1 MFTHLHYHSQ
11 FSILDGYGT
20 PEQIIAKAKELQF
33 EAIAITDHASVDGLI
48 KFQRVAKK
56 ENIQIIYGCEMYIV
70 PNMYDKKAGE
80 KRKHITLWV
89 KNHDGWQNLLKMLTI
104 ANTEGFYYRPRIDP
118 NTLLKHVQG
127 LAIGTACAS
136 TFVDSEWG
144 VELLNS
150 LLQQTEVFGEVMPFD
165 EEGQKR
171 INNIILDY
179 AEQFNFPIIA
189 TNDAHYIQEE
199 DSIVQETML
208 AIQSKKDWDDPTRWK
223 FNVTGLYMRTMQEM
237 VEAFKVQDVLNRR
250 QIQTALK
257 NTALVKE
264 LCKDFHIE
272 QVDVELP
279 RVPMVVNSG
288 LSDKQF
294 LQSIIEKGFNEIVAE
309 EHDLYRA
316 RVDEE
321 LNLIYD
327 KKFEKYFL
335 IVWEI
340 VQWCNDNDIM
350 VGPGRGSAGG
360 SLICYL
366 LGITQVDPIKYNL
379 LFARFLAP
387 SRTDYPDIDIDYE
400 RKDLV
405 REHLEDIYGKW
416 SVAGVSTFMYM
427 KGKSA
432 IRDVCRTFKID
443 YKFTNAVAGAI
454 EDDKVISLENSDVGQ
469 EFIRRYPEQYEIAK
483 KLDGQIRGRGQHACA
498 VVITEKDLRNG
509 ERVAL
514 VSNKQNGDAITNFDK
529 DDIEFCGFLKLDV
542 LGLSEL
548 VVLKEAKKLIKNNHD
563 IDIDYNGVDLEDK
576 KLYEQ
581 FSLGNTIGCFQVG
594 TYGLAEFC
602 GKLGIDDFA
611 MLSHATAL
619 YRPGPLRSGLS
630 EEFIQRKHGIKN
642 WSFIHE
648 SMRSIVGHTYGVVV
662 YQEQIMQAVNLVAG
676 LDWSVADKMRKVIA
690 KSKGEEEMRPFRNM
704 FVQGCIDKKTLSEE
718 EANIMFDDFVSFGKY
733 SFNETH
739 SVEYSMITAWDMFLK
754 VYYPLEFYCASFSNA
769 SNNDLLQRLIDDA
782 WDNKV
787 EIRSPKI
794 GKSLAKEWTIVNNRL
809 YAPLTSIKGIGDKT
823 AEKLENL
830 GKAEEE
836 KKVKQIGF
844 FVKTSEIVVKQN
856 SNEKYQAILEDIEAY
871 TDKRMSVQWARDK
884 EQYFGFYFRR

>member
-1 MFTHLHYHSQ
+1 MFTHLHYHSG

-20 PEQIIAKAKELQF
+20 PEDIIKRAKELRF

-56 ENIQIIYGCEMYIV
+56 EEIQLICGCEMYIV
-70 PNMYDKKAGE
+70 PNIYNKKAGE

-89 KNHDGWQNLLKMLTI
+89 KNHQGWENLLKMLTI

-144 VELLNS
+144 VELLNN
-150 LLQQTEVFGEVMPFD
+150 LLQKTEVFGEVMPFD

-208 AIQSKKDWDDPTRWK
+208 AIQSKKDWNDPTRWK
-223 FNVTGLYMRTMQEM
+223 FNVTGLYMKTMQEM
-237 VEAFKVQDVLNRR
+237 VEAFKIQGVLNRR

-279 RVPMVVNSG
+279 RVPQVVDSG
-288 LSDKQF
+288 LTDRQY
-294 LQSIIEKGFNEIVAE
+294 LQKLIEHGFNNIVTK
-309 EHDLYRA
+309 EHDLYQD

-321 LNLIYD
+321 LKLIYE

-340 VQWCNDNDIM
+340 VQWCNNNDIM

-379 LFARFLAP
+379 LFSRFLAP

-405 REHLEDIYGKW
+405 REHLEEVYGKW

-454 EDDKVISLENSDVGQ
+454 EDDKVTSLENSDVGQ
-469 EFIRRYPEQYEIAK
+469 EFIRQYPQQYEIAK

-514 VSNKQNGDAITNFDK
+514 VSNKQNGDLITNFDK

-548 VVLKEAKKLIKNNHD
+548 VVLKEAKKLIKKNHN
-563 IDIDYNGVDLEDK
+563 IDIDYSKVDLEDK

-594 TYGLAEFC
+594 TYGLSEFC
-602 GKLGIDDFA
+602 SKLGIDDFM
-611 MLSHATAL
+611 MLSHATSL
-619 YRPGPLRSGLS
+619 YRPGPLRSGMS
-630 EEFIQRKHGIKN
+630 DQFIQRKNGIDR
-642 WSFIHE
+642 WSFIHD
-648 SMRSIVGHTYGVVV
+648 SLKDIVGFTYGIII
-662 YQEQIMQAVNLVAG
+662 YQEQVMQIVNQVAG
-676 LDWSVADKMRKVIA
+676 LDWAIADKIRKVIA
-690 KSKGEEEMRPFRNM
+690 KSKGSDEMNYFRGM
-704 FVQGCIDKKTLSEE
+704 FIQGCLDNHTLDLQQATEL
-718 EANIMFDDFVSFGKY
+718 FDDIVSFGGY
-733 SFNETH
+733 GFNLAH
-739 SVEYSMITAWDMFLK
+739 AVEYSMITAWDMWLK

-769 SNNDLLQRLIDDA
+769 SNDDSLQRLIDDA
-782 WDNKV
+782 WENKV

-794 GKSLAKEWTIVNNRL
+794 GKSLAKEWAIVNNKL

-823 AEKLENL
+823 AKKLENL
-830 GKAEEE
+830 GRVEEE
-836 KKVKQIGF
+836 KKVRQIGF

-856 SNEKYQAILEDIEAY
+856 SNGKYQAILEDIEAY
-871 TDKRMSVQWARDK
+871 TDKRMSVQWAK
-884 EQYFGFYFRR
+884 EKEKYFGFYFKR